1 MIVFHYKTAF
11 HILKH
16 HEMDSSKVPRLNNL
30 PQTVERALD
39 ILEVFTDSNEA
50 LGITELSRKVNINK
64 STTYRIIQ
72 ALRTRGYIH
81 QDYETS
87 KYCLGYK
94 ILKLAS
100 GSLNQN
106 KLRWTARKYLEDLSK
121 ATSHTVQLT
130 LLEGDEV
137 VYIDQVEGTD
147 IFQLRLQI
155 GNRGPLHCTAA
166 GKSILAFLAG
176 EDLENILGNIK
187 LIRFTNKTI
196 TSIYHLRDELRK
208 IKRVGFSFCDQ
219 EYDKSL
225 RAIGAPIIGVGSKVM
240 GAVALV
246 APYHRIKLKEVSFYG
261 NLVKET
267 GLKISLEMGGE
278 PHSKFQRS
286 IKPGWHASKN
296 SLS

>member
-16 HEMDSSKVPRLNNL
+16 HEMDSFKVPRLNNL

-39 ILEVFTDSNEA
+39 ILEAFTNSNEA
-50 LGITELSRKVNINK
+50 LGITELSHRVNLNK
-64 STTYRIIQ
+64 STTYRIVQ
-72 ALRTRGYIH
+72 ALRTRGYIN
-81 QDYETS
+81 QDQGTS

-106 KLRWTARKYLEDLSK
+106 KLREIARKHLEDLSK
-121 ATSHTVQLT
+121 ITSHTVQLT
-130 LLEGDEV
+130 LLEGNGV

-166 GKSILAFLAG
+166 GKSILAFLPEG
-176 EDLENILGNIK
+176 ELKNIFKNSK
-187 LIRFTNKTI
+187 PIRFTDKTI
-196 TSIYHLRDELRK
+196 TSINQLREELRT
-208 IKRVGFSFCDQ
+208 IKRVGFSFCDR

-225 RAIGAPIIGVGSKVM
+225 RAIGAPIIGAGSKVM

-246 APYHRIKLKEVSFYG
+246 APYHRIKVKEVSFYG

-267 GLKISLEMGGE
+267 GLKISLEMGG
-278 PHSKFQRS
+278 
-286 IKPGWHASKN
+286 
-296 SLS
+296 